1 MDPETHLNSTPL
13 RRRTASTA
21 EFNAIPAHVYPLT
34 LRHET
39 AGERRGEVTI
49 GGVPITEIADTF
61 GTPAFVMDEEDFRTR
76 CRRLAKAFGGG
87 HFVHYASKAFLS
99 KTVARWV
106 MEEGLSL
113 DVASL
118 GELQVALAAGF
129 PAERITVHGNNKSPE
144 FLRLAVSEGAELI
157 VVDSLQEIETL
168 STVAGE
174 LGKSQDVLVRV
185 TPGVHVDTHEF
196 IATSHEDQKFGF
208 SLASGAA
215 HHAAMACHAADGVRL
230 RGLHC
235 HVGSQVFEASG
246 FALAAERLLGLWK
259 QLLDSTATLSDAP
272 TSLDTLDLGGGYGIA
287 YMPDQEA
294 LDVEEVA
301 SELKSKVRKA
311 AEVAG
316 VPEPKLNVEPGRAIA
331 GPSMIT
337 LYRVGTVK
345 DVEVAEGMTRR
356 YISVDGGM
364 SDNIR
369 PALYQAE
376 YDCRVAN
383 REVDGELLPT
393 RIVGSHCESGDVLV
407 NDALVPEDVRPG
419 DLLMIGATGA
429 YCYAMASRYN
439 MMTRPPVV
447 RVSDGEARLMIRRET
462 IDDVLALE
470 E

>member
-13 RRRTASTA
+13 RRRTANTA
-21 EFNAIPAHVYPLT
+21 EFNAIPAHVYPQT
-34 LRHET
+34 LRRET
-39 AGERRGEVTI
+39 AGENRGEVTI
-49 GGVPITEIADTF
+49 SGVPITELAETF

-76 CRRLAKAFGGG
+76 CRRLARAFGGG

-129 PAERITVHGNNKSPE
+129 PAKRITVHGNNKSPK

-157 VVDSLQEIETL
+157 VVDSLQEIESL
-168 STVAGE
+168 SSVARE

-215 HHAAMACHAADGVRL
+215 HHAAMACHAAEGVRL

-259 QLLDSTATLSDAP
+259 QLLNSTATLSDTP

-311 AEVAG
+311 AEAAG

-345 DVEVAEGMTRR
+345 DVEVAEDITRR

-383 REVDGELLPT
+383 REVAGELLPT

-447 RVSDGEARLMIRRET
+447 RVADGEARLMIRRET

>member
-1 MDPETHLNSTPL
+1 
-13 RRRTASTA
+13 
-21 EFNAIPAHVYPLT
+21 
-34 LRHET
+34 
-39 AGERRGEVTI
+39 
-49 GGVPITEIADTF
+49 
-61 GTPAFVMDEEDFRTR
+61 
-76 CRRLAKAFGGG
+76 
-87 HFVHYASKAFLS
+87 
-99 KTVARWV
+99 
-106 MEEGLSL
+106 
-113 DVASL
+113 
-118 GELQVALAAGF
+118 
-129 PAERITVHGNNKSPE
+129 
-144 FLRLAVSEGAELI
+144 
-157 VVDSLQEIETL
+157 
-168 STVAGE
+168 
-174 LGKSQDVLVRV
+174 
-185 TPGVHVDTHEF
+185 
-196 IATSHEDQKFGF
+196 
-208 SLASGAA
+208 
-215 HHAAMACHAADGVRL
+215 MACHAADGVRL

-311 AEVAG
+311 AEAAG

-376 YDCRVAN
+376 CDCRVAN

-447 RVSDGEARLMIRRET
+447 RVADGEARLMIRRET

>member
-21 EFNAIPAHVYPLT
+21 EFNAIPAHVYPQT
-34 LRHET
+34 LRRET
-39 AGERRGEVTI
+39 AGEHRGEVTI
-49 GGVPITEIADTF
+49 GGVPITEIAETF

-76 CRRLAKAFGGG
+76 CRRLARAFGGG

-129 PAERITVHGNNKSPE
+129 PADRITVHGNNKSPE

-157 VVDSLQEIETL
+157 VVDSLQEIEAL

-311 AEVAG
+311 AEAAG

-447 RVSDGEARLMIRRET
+447 RVAAGEARLMIRRET

>member
-21 EFNAIPAHVYPLT
+21 EFNAIPAHVYPQT
-34 LRHET
+34 LRRET
-39 AGERRGEVTI
+39 AGERQGEVTI
-49 GGVPITEIADTF
+49 SGVPITEIAETF

-76 CRRLAKAFGGG
+76 CRRLARAFGGG

-113 DVASL
+113 DVASQ

-144 FLRLAVSEGAELI
+144 FLHLAVSEGAELI
-157 VVDSLQEIETL
+157 VVDSLQEIESL
-168 STVAGE
+168 SSVARE
-174 LGKSQDVLVRV
+174 QGKSQDVLVRV

-215 HHAAMACHAADGVRL
+215 HHAAMACHAAEGVRL

-259 QLLDSTATLSDAP
+259 QLLDSTVTLSDAP

-311 AEVAG
+311 AEAAG

-447 RVSDGEARLMIRRET
+447 RVADGEARLMIRRET

>member
-1 MDPETHLNSTPL
+1 MDPETHLNFTPL
-13 RRRTASTA
+13 RRRTANTA
-21 EFNAIPAHVYPLT
+21 EFNAIPAHVYPQT
-34 LRHET
+34 LRRET
-39 AGERRGEVTI
+39 AGENRGEVTI
-49 GGVPITEIADTF
+49 SGVPITEIAETF

-87 HFVHYASKAFLS
+87 HYVHYASKAFLS

-157 VVDSLQEIETL
+157 VVDSLQEIESL
-168 STVAGE
+168 SSVARE
-174 LGKSQDVLVRV
+174 LGMSQDVLVRV

-259 QLLDSTATLSDAP
+259 QLLNSTATLSGAP

-311 AEVAG
+311 AEAAG

-345 DVEVAEGMTRR
+345 DVEVAEGITRR

-383 REVDGELLPT
+383 REVAGELLPT

-447 RVSDGEARLMIRRET
+447 RVADGEARLMIRRET

>member
-21 EFNAIPAHVYPLT
+21 EFNAIPEHVYPLT
-34 LRHET
+34 LRRET

-49 GGVPITEIADTF
+49 GGVPITEIAETF
-61 GTPAFVMDEEDFRTR
+61 GTPAFVMDEEDFRVR

-87 HFVHYASKAFLS
+87 QYVHYASKAFLS
-99 KTVARWV
+99 KTVAHWV

-157 VVDSLQEIETL
+157 VVDSLQEIEAL

-215 HHAAMACHAADGVRL
+215 HHAAMACHNADGMRL

-301 SELKSKVRKA
+301 SDLKSKVRKA
-311 AEVAG
+311 AEAAG
-316 VPEPKLNVEPGRAIA
+316 VPVPKLNVEPGRAIA

-345 DVEVAEGMTRR
+345 DVEVADGMSRR

-383 REVDGELLPT
+383 REVAGELLPT

-419 DLLMIGATGA
+419 DLLMLGATGA

-447 RVSDGEARLMIRRET
+447 RVVDGEARLMIRRET

>member
-13 RRRTASTA
+13 RRRTANTA
-21 EFNAIPAHVYPLT
+21 EFNAIPAHVYPQT
-34 LRHET
+34 LRRET
-39 AGERRGEVTI
+39 AGENRGEATI
-49 GGVPITEIADTF
+49 SGVPITEIAETF

-76 CRRLAKAFGGG
+76 CRRLARAFGGG

-157 VVDSLQEIETL
+157 VVDSLQEIESL
-168 STVAGE
+168 SSVARE

-259 QLLDSTATLSDAP
+259 QLLNSTATLSDAP

-311 AEVAG
+311 AETAG

-345 DVEVAEGMTRR
+345 DVEVAEGITRR

-383 REVDGELLPT
+383 REVAGELLPT

-447 RVSDGEARLMIRRET
+447 RVADGEARLMIRRET

>member
-21 EFNAIPAHVYPLT
+21 EFNAIPAHVYPQT
-34 LRHET
+34 LRREA
-39 AGERRGEVTI
+39 AGERQGEVTI
-49 GGVPITEIADTF
+49 GGVPIAEIAETF
-61 GTPAFVMDEEDFRTR
+61 GTPAFVMDEEDFRAR

-87 HFVHYASKAFLS
+87 HYVHYASKAFLS

-157 VVDSLQEIETL
+157 VVDSLQEIEAL

-215 HHAAMACHAADGVRL
+215 HRAAMACHTADGVRL

-259 QLLDSTATLSDAP
+259 QLLDSTAALSDAP

-301 SELKSKVRKA
+301 SDLKSKVRKA
-311 AEVAG
+311 AEAAG
-316 VPEPKLNVEPGRAIA
+316 VPVPKLNVEPGRAIA

-345 DVEVAEGMTRR
+345 DVEVADGMTRR

-383 REVDGELLPT
+383 REVAGELLPT

-407 NDALVPEDVRPG
+407 NDALVPDDVRPG

-447 RVSDGEARLMIRRET
+447 RVADGEARLMIRRET

>member
-34 LRHET
+34 LRRET

-311 AEVAG
+311 AEAAG

-376 YDCRVAN
+376 CDCRVAN

-447 RVSDGEARLMIRRET
+447 RVADGEARLMIRRET

>member
-13 RRRTASTA
+13 RRRTANTA
-21 EFNAIPAHVYPLT
+21 EFNAIPAHVYPQT
-34 LRHET
+34 LRRET
-39 AGERRGEVTI
+39 AGENRGEVTI
-49 GGVPITEIADTF
+49 SGVPITEIAETF

-87 HFVHYASKAFLS
+87 HYVHYASKAFLS

-157 VVDSLQEIETL
+157 VVDSLQEIESL
-168 STVAGE
+168 SSVARE
-174 LGKSQDVLVRV
+174 LGMSQDVLVRV

-259 QLLDSTATLSDAP
+259 QLLNSTATLSDAP

-311 AEVAG
+311 AEAAG

-345 DVEVAEGMTRR
+345 DVEVAEGITRR

-383 REVDGELLPT
+383 REVGGELLPT

-447 RVSDGEARLMIRRET
+447 RVADGEARLMIRRET
-462 IDDVLALE
+462 IADVLALE

>member
-13 RRRTASTA
+13 RRRTANTA
-21 EFNAIPAHVYPLT
+21 EFNAIPAHVYPQT
-34 LRHET
+34 LRRET
-39 AGERRGEVTI
+39 AGENRGEVTI
-49 GGVPITEIADTF
+49 SGVPITEIAETF

-87 HFVHYASKAFLS
+87 HYVHYASKAFLS

-157 VVDSLQEIETL
+157 VVDSLQEIESL
-168 STVAGE
+168 SSVARE
-174 LGKSQDVLVRV
+174 LGMSQDVLVRV

-259 QLLDSTATLSDAP
+259 QLLNSTATLSDAP

-311 AEVAG
+311 AEAAG

-337 LYRVGTVK
+337 LYQVGTVK
-345 DVEVAEGMTRR
+345 DVEVAEGITRR

-447 RVSDGEARLMIRRET
+447 RVADGEARLMIRRET

>member
-259 QLLDSTATLSDAP
+259 QLLDFTATLSDAP

>member
-13 RRRTASTA
+13 RRRTANTA
-21 EFNAIPAHVYPLT
+21 EFNAIPAHVYPQT
-34 LRHET
+34 LRRET
-39 AGERRGEVTI
+39 AGENRGEATI
-49 GGVPITEIADTF
+49 SGVPITEIAETF

-76 CRRLAKAFGGG
+76 CRRLARAFGGG

-157 VVDSLQEIETL
+157 VVDSLQEIESL
-168 STVAGE
+168 SSVARE

-215 HHAAMACHAADGVRL
+215 HHAAMACHAAEGVRL

-259 QLLDSTATLSDAP
+259 QLLNSTATLSDAP

-311 AEVAG
+311 AETAG

-345 DVEVAEGMTRR
+345 DVEVAEGITRR

-383 REVDGELLPT
+383 REVAGELLPT

-447 RVSDGEARLMIRRET
+447 RVADGEARLMIRRET

-470 E
+470 K